1 MRVVRYSSSAK
12 RSGKSCKQ
20 SNAMNAITNGTH
32 RVASARPDRPVQL
45 LASNGTPHALS
56 LRRIVVPV
64 DFSGPSFEALQYAA
78 KLAAQSGATLHPVYI
93 AEHVVYFDETVTFP
107 GVQVLEELKKKL
119 AELAREQTSAE
130 TPVFP
135 HVERGKPWER
145 IVELANEH
153 NADLIVIG
161 THGRTGLQ
169 HFVLGSTAE
178 RVVQHAPCPVL
189 VVRPAEKKPG
199 TGL

>member
-1 MRVVRYSSSAK
+1 MRVARYSSSAK

-20 SNAMNAITNGTH
+20 SNDMNAITNTTH
-32 RVASARPDRPVQL
+32 RVVSARPDGPVQL
-45 LASNGTPHALS
+45 RASNGTPNALS
-56 LRRIVVPV
+56 LHRIVVPV
-64 DFSGPSFEALQYAA
+64 DFSGPSFEALEYAA
-78 KLAAQSGATLHPVYI
+78 KLAAQSGAALLPVYV

-107 GVQVLEELKKKL
+107 GMQVLEQLKNKL
-119 AELAREQTSAE
+119 AQLAREKTTAE

-145 IVELANEH
+145 IVEVANEH

-161 THGRTGLQ
+161 THGRSGLQ

-189 VVRPAEKKPG
+189 VVRPTEKKPQ